1 MTIDG
6 MRVEYLDHPLSVDTV
21 HPRLAWV
28 LQSDRRAQKQS
39 AYQLLVASSPEA
51 LVAGRGDV
59 WDSGKVPSADSFG
72 AEYAGPALRSGARYF
87 WQVRVWDA
95 QGQPS
100 AWSNQSWWQMGLL
113 APTDWSAKWIGAAP
127 EVGSPLLRHGFRV
140 EKKIVRATAHAYAAG
155 WYRLFVNGTEITERV
170 LSPVNSNYPK
180 GLFYDTYD
188 VTSLLRAGGNA
199 LGLWLGYGYSQNY
212 SKYGYRWDV
221 PPMGFMQV
229 EILFADG
236 STQTVVTDN
245 SWRWKASPVT
255 ANDIYNGETY
265 DARREIA
272 EWSQPQFDERDW
284 QPVVLRDAP
293 AGPLKACPF
302 PGLAIVHEIHPVKL
316 TEPKPGVFLF
326 DLGQNFAGWVRLQL
340 HEPAGTSV
348 VLRHAEEIHPDGTL
362 DPKTN
367 RAAKATDTYIA
378 AGRTAETYEPRFT
391 YHGFRYVEVTGLS
404 TRPTLDSLTGRVVR
418 AAVEE
423 TGSFQSSDPLLNRI
437 HSNFKWSIASNLVGI
452 PTDTAARDERTP
464 CQMDSLAVEDAAIAN
479 FGLATYYPKWLND
492 ISGDGGTLPNWTGDQ
507 VVLPFLLY
515 WNYGDRRILERHFD
529 NMKQVVE
536 KFAATAEESHHWAA
550 GYGDWAAPNPDGSFE
565 GSFSEGELVA
575 TAFFWRSTRIVA
587 ETATI
592 LGRTQEAAHFAALA
606 ENIRNGFE
614 KRFYQPASF
623 TYGGG
628 RQTTSI
634 LPLAFNLAPAANRA
648 AIANALRQRIEG
660 HDRKHLDTG
669 IFGTRYLFEVLIDHG
684 FTDLAYQVLT
694 APGYP
699 GFVDQINQGATT
711 TWEQWSFR
719 GSMQTHNHA
728 MFAGADATFFS
739 HFGGIRAAVP
749 GFREIEIQPAYSTGL
764 SSVDCSRETPLGQV
778 ASHWSRQA
786 DHLTLT
792 VHIPVGATARIH
804 LPVSTGTI
812 LESGGPLEKAAGV
825 LAVTTEQG
833 HPVVTVGS
841 GTYEFTAPLI
851 KNP

>member
-1 MTIDG
+1 
-6 MRVEYLDHPLSVDTV
+6 
-21 HPRLAWV
+21 
-28 LQSDRRAQKQS
+28 
-39 AYQLLVASSPEA
+39 
-51 LVAGRGDV
+51 
-59 WDSGKVPSADSFG
+59 
-72 AEYAGPALRSGARYF
+72 
-87 WQVRVWDA
+87 
-95 QGQPS
+95 
-100 AWSNQSWWQMGLL
+100 
-113 APTDWSAKWIGAAP
+113 
-127 EVGSPLLRHGFRV
+127 
-140 EKKIVRATAHAYAAG
+140 
-155 WYRLFVNGTEITERV
+155 
-170 LSPVNSNYPK
+170 
-180 GLFYDTYD
+180 
-188 VTSLLRAGGNA
+188 
-199 LGLWLGYGYSQNY
+199 
-212 SKYGYRWDV
+212 
-221 PPMGFMQV
+221 
-229 EILFADG
+229 
-236 STQTVVTDN
+236 
-245 SWRWKASPVT
+245 
-255 ANDIYNGETY
+255 
-265 DARREIA
+265 
-272 EWSQPQFDERDW
+272 
-284 QPVVLRDAP
+284 
-293 AGPLKACPF
+293 
-302 PGLAIVHEIHPVKL
+302 
-316 TEPKPGVFLF
+316 
-326 DLGQNFAGWVRLQL
+326 
-340 HEPAGTSV
+340 
-348 VLRHAEEIHPDGTL
+348 
-362 DPKTN
+362 
-367 RAAKATDTYIA
+367 
-378 AGRTAETYEPRFT
+378 
-391 YHGFRYVEVTGLS
+391 
-404 TRPTLDSLTGRVVR
+404 
-418 AAVEE
+418 
-423 TGSFQSSDPLLNRI
+423 
-437 HSNFKWSIASNLVGI
+437 
-452 PTDTAARDERTP
+452 
-464 CQMDSLAVEDAAIAN
+464 
-479 FGLATYYPKWLND
+479 
-492 ISGDGGTLPNWTGDQ
+492 
-507 VVLPFLLY
+507 
-515 WNYGDRRILERHFD
+515 
-529 NMKQVVE
+529 
-536 KFAATAEESHHWAA
+536 
-550 GYGDWAAPNPDGSFE
+550 
-565 GSFSEGELVA
+565 
-575 TAFFWRSTRIVA
+575 
-587 ETATI
+587 
-592 LGRTQEAAHFAALA
+592 FAALA